1 MADRVRTEEFRVDGD
16 QVIAKVKE
24 LVNEGNVRRI
34 ILRTEDG
41 KDLIEVPLTIGVG
54 VVGVGVLVAPVLAA
68 IGAIADRRR
77 ARRRQNPAKKRKLNR
92 ATCATQNCRR
102 LLKATAV
109 LCCNKKLCSTMF
121 VILRSRFRA

>member
-1 MADRVRTEEFRVDGD
+1 MADRIRTEEFRVDGD
-16 QVIAKVKE
+16 KVVSRIKE

-68 IGAIADRRR
+68 IGAIA
-77 ARRRQNPAKKRKLNR
+77 AIVAKISIVVERVEDKPGGPPPTNTDK
-92 ATCATQNCRR
+92 
-102 LLKATAV
+102 
-109 LCCNKKLCSTMF
+109 
-121 VILRSRFRA
+121 

>member
-68 IGAIADRRR
+68 IGAIAAIV
-77 ARRRQNPAKKRKLNR
+77 ARLSIVVERVEDKTPPKSDN
-92 ATCATQNCRR
+92 
-102 LLKATAV
+102 
-109 LCCNKKLCSTMF
+109 
-121 VILRSRFRA
+121 